1 MFKFQWHSSRGDFPG
16 SKTYCSI
23 DLVPVMRVAP
33 VEMRRLQRTVNS
45 ETLSHRHPATWFA
58 NLKDFVRED
67 KILEELGDGQA
78 VVDRLLLKT
87 NSCEKERSYILRAG
101 QLLGPHKFQSERLR
115 EAYCNVKAIKK
126 VLRVDNVR
134 DFPHVTSAMYF

>member
-1 MFKFQWHSSRGDFPG
+1 
-16 SKTYCSI
+16 
-23 DLVPVMRVAP
+23 MRVAS

-45 ETLSHRHPATWFA
+45 ETLSNRHPSTWFA
-58 NLKDFVRED
+58 NLKDYVRED
-67 KILEELGDGQA
+67 KILEELGEGKA

-87 NSCEKERSYILRAG
+87 NSCDRERNYILRAG

-115 EAYCNVKAIKK
+115 EAYCYVKAIKK

-134 DFPHVTSAMYF
+134 ELPRVTSQDLFFYYFDPLPPLSAKFVFI

>member
-1 MFKFQWHSSRGDFPG
+1 
-16 SKTYCSI
+16 
-23 DLVPVMRVAP
+23 MRVAS

-45 ETLSHRHPATWFA
+45 ETLSNRHPSTWFA
-58 NLKDFVRED
+58 NLKDYVRED
-67 KILEELGDGQA
+67 KILEELVDGTGKT

-115 EAYCNVKAIKK
+115 EAYCYVKAIKK

-134 DFPHVTSAMYF
+134 ELPHVTSIIYFWSFKF

>member
-23 DLVPVMRVAP
+23 DLVPVMRIKP
-33 VEMRRLQRTVNS
+33 VEIRKLQRTVNS
-45 ETLSHRHPATWFA
+45 ATLSQGHPSTWFA
-58 NLKDFVRED
+58 NLKDYVRED
-67 KILEELGDGQA
+67 KILEELGDGET
-78 VVDRLLLKT
+78 VVDRILLKT

-115 EAYCNVKAIKK
+115 EAYCYVKAIKK

-134 DFPHVTSAMYF
+134 EHLQMTST

>member
-23 DLVPVMRVAP
+23 DLVPVMRIEP
-33 VEMRRLQRTVNS
+33 VEIRKLQRTVNS
-45 ETLSHRHPATWFA
+45 ATLSKGHPSTWFA
-58 NLKDFVRED
+58 NLKDYVRED
-67 KILEELGDGQA
+67 KILEELGDGKA
-78 VVDRLLLKT
+78 VVDRILLKT

-115 EAYCNVKAIKK
+115 EAYCYVKAIKK
-126 VLRVDNVR
+126 VLRVNNVR
-134 DFPHVTSAMYF
+134 EHL

>member
-1 MFKFQWHSSRGDFPG
+1 
-16 SKTYCSI
+16 
-23 DLVPVMRVAP
+23 MRVAS
-33 VEMRRLQRTVNS
+33 VDVRRLQRTVNS
-45 ETLSHRHPATWFA
+45 ETLSKRHPSTWFA
-58 NLKDFVRED
+58 NLKDYVRED
-67 KILEELGDGQA
+67 KILEELVDGTGKT

-115 EAYCNVKAIKK
+115 EAYCYVKAIKK

-134 DFPHVTSAMYF
+134 ELPRVTSQDLFFLLF

>member
-1 MFKFQWHSSRGDFPG
+1 
-16 SKTYCSI
+16 
-23 DLVPVMRVAP
+23 MRVAS

-45 ETLSHRHPATWFA
+45 DTLSNRHPSTWFA
-58 NLKDFVRED
+58 NLKDYVRED
-67 KILEELGDGQA
+67 KILEELVDGTGKT

-87 NSCEKERSYILRAG
+87 NSCEKERNYILRAG